1 MTIKDLDKATFTG
14 IRACVFDAYGT
25 LLDVN
30 AAARHCRGALG
41 DRWEE
46 LAALWRSKQ
55 LEYTWLRSL
64 MGRYAD
70 FRQVTGEALDYAL
83 ERHRIADPALR
94 ATLMDLYR
102 RLDAYADAGATL
114 SALRGRGLRTA
125 ILSNGS
131 PDMLADAVGGAGL
144 TPLLDE
150 VLSVDGLGIY
160 KPHPSVYQLAC
171 DRLDV
176 PPEAVLFVSANGWD
190 AAGAA
195 AFGFRVAWLN
205 RAGLPRERLPAG
217 PAAEVDSLSAL
228 VPLVG

>member
-1 MTIKDLDKATFTG
+1 MTVPSPIAG

-30 AAARHCRGALG
+30 AAARGCRDGLG

-46 LAALWRSKQ
+46 LAALWRAKQ

-70 FRQVTGEALDYAL
+70 FWQVTGEALDYAM
-83 ERHRIADPALR
+83 ERQGLADPALR
-94 ATLMDLYR
+94 GRLMDLYR
-102 RLDAYADAGATL
+102 RLDAYPDAVATL
-114 SALRGRGLRTA
+114 SALRARGLRTA

-131 PDMLADAVGGAGL
+131 PSMLAEAVDSARL
-144 TPLLDE
+144 TPLLDD
-150 VLSVDGLGIY
+150 VLSVDGLRVY

-171 DRLDV
+171 DRYGL
-176 PPEAVLFVSANGWD
+176 PPEAILFVSANGWD
-190 AAGAA
+190 AGGAA

-205 RAGLPRERLPAG
+205 RAGLPAERLPVA
-217 PAAEVDSLSAL
+217 PAAVVGSLSAVLSL
-228 VPLVG
+228 VAE